1 MKLDGKT
8 IVITGAGAPNGIG
21 AALAR
26 RFKAA
31 GAAHLFLADIDEA
44 GVKAVAEEVGGV
56 GIGVDVTDE
65 DQIKALVA
73 QAEQD
78 GNGVDLMCSNA
89 GIALSDGPGAGVE
102 GASNADWERSWQVN
116 LMAHVYAARACLP
129 GMISQGGGYFLHTA
143 SAAGLLSQIGSATY
157 SVTKHAAIGFG
168 ESLAITHANQGIKVS
183 LLCPQ
188 GVVTNMTA
196 GASGDKDAA
205 AADGMITP
213 EELADC
219 VVDGLNQES
228 FLILPHP
235 QVKDYMQGK
244 TANYDRWIG
253 GMIRFRDKLLGG

>member
-1 MKLDGKT
+1 MNLSGKT
-8 IVITGAGAPNGIG
+8 VVITGAGAKNGIG

-26 RFKAA
+26 RFKAE

-44 GVKAVAEEVGGV
+44 GVKAVADEVGGV
-56 GIGVDVTDE
+56 GIGCNVANEDE
-65 DQIKALVA
+65 VKALIER
-73 QAEQD
+73 AEKD
-78 GNGVDLMCSNA
+78 GDGIDLMCSNA
-89 GIALSDGPGAGVE
+89 GIAIGDGAGNGVE
-102 GASNADWERSWQVN
+102 GATNEQWERSWQVN

-129 GMISQGGGYFLHTA
+129 AMIARGEGYFLHTA

-168 ESLAITHANQGIKVS
+168 ESLAITHGHQGIKVS

-196 GASGDKDAA
+196 GASEVKDAA

-219 VVDGLNQES
+219 VVKGLDEET

-235 QVKDYMQGK
+235 QVKDYMQRK
-244 TANYDRWIG
+244 TGDYDRWIS
-253 GMIRFRDKLLGG
+253 GMARFRAKLAQ

>member
-31 GAAHLFLADIDEA
+31 GAANLYLADIDEA
-44 GVKAVAEEVGGV
+44 GVKAVAEEVGG
-56 GIGVDVTDE
+56 IGMGCDVTDE
-65 DQIKALVA
+65 AQVKALIER
-73 QAEQD
+73 AENETA
-78 GNGVDLMCSNA
+78 GIDLMCSNA
-89 GIALSDGPGAGVE
+89 GIALMDGPNAGVE
-102 GASNADWERSWQVN
+102 GSSNEDWERAWQVN

-129 GMISQGGGYFLHTA
+129 GMIGRGGGYFLHTA

-157 SVTKHAAIGFG
+157 SVTKHAAVGFG
-168 ESLAITHANQGIKVS
+168 ESLAIAHGHQGIKVS

-219 VVDGLNQES
+219 VVQGIDDES

-244 TANYDRWIG
+244 TADYDRWIG
-253 GMIRFRDKLLGG
+253 GMIRFRNKLAGG